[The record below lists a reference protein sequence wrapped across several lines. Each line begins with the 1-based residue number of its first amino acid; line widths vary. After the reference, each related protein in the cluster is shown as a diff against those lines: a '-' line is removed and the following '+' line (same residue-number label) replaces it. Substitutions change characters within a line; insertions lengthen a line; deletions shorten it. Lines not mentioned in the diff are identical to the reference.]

1 MKYLN
6 ALNKITG
13 VGSQKIRKLVK
24 FFGSARE
31 AWNAKPQELAQS
43 GVGEKVANSILFERG
58 KINPDEEWEKMAKEN
73 IKMITVKDAN
83 YPKLLKEIPNPP
95 YSLYIKG
102 NIDFNARPMITIVG
116 SRKLTSYGKQAARG
130 LARDLSQ
137 AGITIVSG
145 MALGI
150 DAAAH
155 RGALDARGKTA
166 AVLGSGLDDRNIG
179 PQANFNLSREIMSSG
194 ALVSDY
200 PAGVEAVP
208 GSFPARN
215 RIMAGMSLG
224 TLVIE
229 AAQKS
234 GTLITANL
242 ALDFNR
248 EIFAVPGPIFSPVS
262 EGTNQLI
269 KSGAKL
275 VSNAKDILEELN
287 IEKIKEAEKIK
298 KIIPD
303 SPEEEKILKILS
315 SEPAHIDKII
325 KLSKLKASIASSTIA
340 LMEMKGMIK
349 DIGGQNYIVIRQ

>member
-1 MKYLN
+1 
-6 ALNKITG
+6 
-13 VGSQKIRKLVK
+13 
-24 FFGSARE
+24 
-31 AWNAKPQELAQS
+31 
-43 GVGEKVANSILFERG
+43 
-58 KINPDEEWEKMAKEN
+58 
-73 IKMITVKDAN
+73 MITV
-83 YPKLLKEIPNPP
+83 
-95 YSLYIKG
+95 
-102 NIDFNARPMITIVG
+102 VG
-116 SRKLTSYGKQAARG
+116 SRKLTSYGKQAAYG
-130 LARDLSQ
+130 LAQDLSR

-155 RGALDARGKTA
+155 RGALDAKGKTI
-166 AVLGSGLDDRNIG
+166 AVLGNGLDDKNIS
-179 PQANFNLSREIMSSG
+179 PRTNFNLSREIIFSG

-200 PAGVEAVP
+200 PAGTPALP

-229 AAQKS
+229 SAQAS

-248 EIFAVPGPIFSPVS
+248 EIFAVPGSIFSPAS

-275 VSNAKDILEELN
+275 VSSAKDILEELN

-298 KIIPD
+298 KVIPD
-303 SPEEEKILKILS
+303 SPDEEKILKILS
-315 SEPAHIDKII
+315 NEPLHIDKII
-325 KLSKLKASIASSTIA
+325 KLSRLKTSTASSTVAI
-340 LMEMKGMIK
+340 MEMKGMIK
-349 DIGGQNYIVIRQ
+349 NMGGQNYIVL

>member
-6 ALNKITG
+6 ALNKISG
-13 VGSQKIRKLVK
+13 VGSQKIRKLIG
-24 FFGSARE
+24 FFGSAE
-31 AWNAKPQELAQS
+31 KAWNAGSRELAKS
-43 GVGEKVANSILFERG
+43 GIEEKIVGNILAERE
-58 KINPDEEWEKMAKEN
+58 KINSDEEWERMIKED
-73 IKMITVKDAN
+73 IEMITAEDEN

-102 NIDFNARPMITIVG
+102 EMNFNSRPMITIVG

-155 RGALDARGKTA
+155 RGALDTKGKTI

-179 PQANFNLSREIMSSG
+179 PQTNFNLSREIIFSG

-200 PAGVEAVP
+200 PAGTPALP

-215 RIMAGMSLG
+215 RIMAGMALG

-229 AAQKS
+229 SAQAS

-248 EIFAVPGPIFSPVS
+248 EIFAVPGSIFSPVS

-269 KSGAKL
+269 KSGAKP
-275 VSNAKDILEELN
+275 VTCAKDILEELN

-303 SPEEEKILKILS
+303 SPEEERILKILS
-315 SEPAHIDKII
+315 GEPLHIDKII
-325 KLSKLKASIASSTIA
+325 KLSKLKTSVASSTIA
-340 LMEMKGMIK
+340 IMEMKGMIK
-349 DIGGQNYIVIRQ
+349 NMGGQNYMVI